1 MTGQLPANISSPGV
15 GVTRRPGGQVSG
27 YPGVQVS
34 RLPGI
39 QASRCPG
46 VPAARCPGA
55 TKGTLFGTL
64 KKDKK
69 YEKNLIIKLDIMKFK

>member
-1 MTGQLPANISSPGV
+1 
-15 GVTRRPGGQVSG
+15 
-27 YPGVQVS
+27 
-34 RLPGI
+34 
-39 QASRCPG
+39 